1 MPERQNRRSA
11 CHGFD
16 HDEPEG
22 FRPVDGEQKARASPK
37 ELRLLAFVDFPHEL
51 TPPPV
56 IEKRLDLGLEIRL
69 VRFVDLCGDL
79 QRYAAARAILM
90 ARSGRFS
97 AEIRPRNA
105 R

>member
-1 MPERQNRRSA
+1 MASIMTSPKGSGQSMGNRS
-11 CHGFD
+11 
-16 HDEPEG
+16 
-22 FRPVDGEQKARASPK
+22 ARASPK

-51 TPPPV
+51 NAATV